1 MQVSALLGQQKTR
14 IFSPMDFYR
23 YSQTGLTKR
32 SVMNLSKNAD
42 ISISYLT
49 NLAGINIRTL
59 QRKSEEEKLSAE
71 NSEKIL
77 QIAQVFSKGTEI
89 FDLLAS
95 FKEWLETPNISLDG
109 AVPAKLL
116 SSRYGSEMVLD
127 CLGRIQYGVFS

>member
-1 MQVSALLGQQKTR
+1 
-14 IFSPMDFYR
+14 
-23 YSQTGLTKR
+23 
-32 SVMNLSKNAD
+32 MNLSKNAD

>member
-1 MQVSALLGQQKTR
+1 MRGGLPTGVFAT
-14 IFSPMDFYR
+14 IFV
-23 YSQTGLTKR
+23 T
-32 SVMNLSKNAD
+32 
-42 ISISYLT
+42 
-49 NLAGINIRTL
+49 LAGINIRTL

-89 FDLLAS
+89 FDSLAS